1 MIKQRRRKKKKKK
14 IYIYIYEIL
23 FRLEK
28 RFLAI
33 FNWVS
38 SAWSRSWIRL
48 TRRSPPSSFPCA
60 HVLGPLSHVRLFAA
74 PWIVARQA
82 PLSMRFSQQ
91 EYWSALPSSPPGN
104 LPDPGAEPVSW
115 SCISYIAGRFFT
127 AEPPGNPPHPLSCCQ
142 TAEKLLL
149 CWEVTK
155 PIKNNRNTLKVTP
168 RVTHS
173 YRAGWSNSSGILPNQ
188 SFRMSMMQVQNTLP
202 VHQGNGHM
210 ISRLTQP
217 KVNSWIVCLL
227 PMRLLTEGVRQKYHD
242 ECKTQELFWSQT

>member
-1 MIKQRRRKKKKKK
+1 M
-14 IYIYIYEIL
+14 YIYEIL

-38 SAWSRSWIRL
+38 SAWYRSWIRL

-60 HVLGPLSHVRLFAA
+60 HVLGPSSHVRLFAA

-82 PLSMRFSQQ
+82 PLSVRFSQKRVAKLSPRKSSRPRGWTCELILHLLHCRQ
-91 EYWSALPSSPPGN
+91 VLCCWAAWESPS
-104 LPDPGAEPVSW
+104 
-115 SCISYIAGRFFT
+115 
-127 AEPPGNPPHPLSCCQ
+127 PLSCCQ

-173 YRAGWSNSSGILPNQ
+173 YRAGWADSSGILP
-188 SFRMSMMQVQNTLP
+188 S
-202 VHQGNGHM
+202 
-210 ISRLTQP
+210 
-217 KVNSWIVCLL
+217 
-227 PMRLLTEGVRQKYHD
+227 
-242 ECKTQELFWSQT
+242 